1 MDLVIEILVRKA
13 IEIAKRKKKEV
24 KR

>member
-13 IEIAKRKKKEV
+13 IEIAKRKKKED